1 MRLGGKSA
9 CAAPIYAHASC
20 YDRALS
26 LRSGSTRTAGEQ
38 RHVYARVPGAAREVP
53 IRRYRYETL
62 RQIGWP
68 LFRIARFVNWCGH
81 EQELIPVPDDAGWV
95 RLVPVIGTAK

>member
-1 MRLGGKSA
+1 V
-9 CAAPIYAHASC
+9 APIWVNEDGKPAE
-20 YDRALS
+20 
-26 LRSGSTRTAGEQ
+26 TRLCP
-38 RHVYARVPGAAREVP
+38 RPGCGREYP

-68 LFRIARFVNWCGH
+68 LFRVARFVNWCGH
-81 EQELIPVPDDAGWV
+81 EQELIPMPDDGEWV